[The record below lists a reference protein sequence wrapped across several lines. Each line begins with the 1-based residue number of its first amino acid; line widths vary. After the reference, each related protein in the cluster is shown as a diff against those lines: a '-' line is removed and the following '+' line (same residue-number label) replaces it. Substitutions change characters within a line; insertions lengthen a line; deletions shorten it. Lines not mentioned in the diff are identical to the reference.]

1 MARSLSAAVLAGG
14 ICQTISAA
22 EMTAGAVAARCRP
35 DAKSAA
41 CIATMD
47 GFLAGYVT
55 GIQKGI
61 RSTFSQD
68 PLVLQTTDGN
78 EDTYLRYR
86 KIEQRTLCL
95 PNGIEAGRVAAV
107 FIDFLNASPDTSSE
121 PFGDVMEVALDTAFA
136 C

>member
-1 MARSLSAAVLAGG
+1 
-14 ICQTISAA
+14 
-22 EMTAGAVAARCRP
+22 
-35 DAKSAA
+35 
-41 CIATMD
+41 MD
-47 GFLAGYVT
+47 GFLSGYVA

-95 PNGIEAGRVAAV
+95 PKDIEAGRVTRV
-107 FIDFLNASPDTSSE
+107 FIDFLNTNPGTSSE
-121 PFGDVMEVALDTAFA
+121 PFGDVMEVALDAAFS